1 MNTKEKIKK
10 AKSRLRKIGIGAM
23 TALTLGTG
31 GLNASAQNNASGER
45 GGDAKEYVVARPS
58 SVQAPVTGVSPKE
71 AFDIL
76 VSRLKADGYSN
87 NDIGTAMYSCAKALT
102 GDKSATK
109 MLKSEKQMEIALEI
123 CRVAKDVVDYG
134 DMVGDK
140 DVRLDVISQAKRVA
154 KEMGAE
160 ETVQMRQV
168 PKENLK
174 YGVSSLEYAIKD
186 GQVLMQGNI
195 SGNLNPILPP
205 MYQHE
210 DGSYSIGT
218 TKSSSISMVNN
229 IATMNMKKVIMNQV
243 VANDMQIMAKESGRE
258 LTESER
264 NFIERHQQTM
274 KDWGLSVQK
283 DGTLYQ
289 TKGGKAGRGL
299 TAKGKHVN
307 SNLSLNTRSK

>member
-1 MNTKEKIKK
+1 
-10 AKSRLRKIGIGAM
+10 
-23 TALTLGTG
+23 
-31 GLNASAQNNASGER
+31 
-45 GGDAKEYVVARPS
+45 
-58 SVQAPVTGVSPKE
+58 
-71 AFDIL
+71 
-76 VSRLKADGYSN
+76 
-87 NDIGTAMYSCAKALT
+87 
-102 GDKSATK
+102 

-195 SGNLNPILPP
+195 SGNLDPILPP